1 MNLKQQRESLK
12 ERRKEKR
19 DKKSQEILD
28 DIIEL
33 EGARVKMS
41 RMSSAELMEQK
52 EYQKNLLK
60 VIKINCFSSIIPC
73 YDCNINICWRD
84 FTA

>member
-60 VIKINCFSSIIPC
+60 VIKINSIIPC